1 MQRKKR
7 TTVPRFRL
15 PYTPEQVYTM
25 LYAACRA
32 EVSSRYRTFCADD
45 AYRQH
50 LADIAGWLTGSSSSF
65 GIFLC
70 GNRGNGKT
78 TVIRALQSV
87 YQYVH
92 SDEPALTHG
101 TTDEHLILKGYVPG
115 FSVITAKE
123 LVRLAKAYN
132 SPTYDNRADRS
143 AYQRTLNVEILAI
156 DDLGVEPSESMS
168 YGDYVTA
175 AKDILTYRYDRQL
188 TTIATSNLAPS
199 EIKDYYDERI
209 ADRLRE
215 MMHIVDF
222 GNTPSFRTTTNK

>member
-32 EVSSRYRTFCADD
+32 EVRSRYRAFCADD

>member
-1 MQRKKR
+1 MMQRKKR

-15 PYTPEQVYTM
+15 PYTPAQVYTM

-32 EVSSRYRTFCADD
+32 EVSSRYRQFRADE
-45 AYRQH
+45 AYKQH
-50 LADIAGWLTGSSSSF
+50 LVEVADWLTGSQPSF
-65 GIFLC
+65 GIFFC
-70 GNRGNGKT
+70 GSAGNGKT
-78 TVIRALQSV
+78 TIVRALQSV
-87 YQYVH
+87 YHYIH
-92 SDEPALTHG
+92 SDEPALSHD
-101 TTDEHLILKGYVPG
+101 TTDELQKGYVPG
-115 FSVITAKE
+115 FSIITAKD

-132 SPTYDNRADRS
+132 SPTYDNRADRT
-143 AYQRTLNVEILAI
+143 AYLHTLNVEILAI

-175 AKDILTYRYDRQL
+175 AKDILSYRYDRQL

-199 EIKDYYDERI
+199 EIKDYYDERV

-215 MMHIVDF
+215 MMLIVDF